1 MLLPS
6 VIAASSLVSV
16 QPGLIFWTLVTF
28 VVVFFVL
35 RWKAWGPILS
45 LVEEREKQIASAIE
59 SAKRERA
66 EAEKLLADQKT
77 AIAEARREAAD
88 MMRRNQQE
96 MEKFREELMA
106 KSRKEAE
113 ELKLSARREIDEQ
126 KAKAIAEVRGMAVDL
141 AMEVAGKLIG
151 ERMDDS
157 KQRALAEQFV
167 KGLPVAGGNASVRP
181 NA

>member
-1 MLLPS
+1 MLPTVL
-6 VIAASSLVSV
+6 AANFLEVR
-16 QPGLIFWTLVTF
+16 PGLIFWTLITF
-28 VVVFFVL
+28 VLVFFVL

-77 AIAEARREAAD
+77 AIAEARREAAE

-96 MEKFREELMA
+96 VEKYREELMA

-113 ELKLSARREIDEQ
+113 EFKANAQREIQEQ
-126 KAKAIAEVRGMAVDL
+126 KVKAIAEVKAMAVDL
-141 AMEVAGKLIG
+141 AMEVAGKLLN

-157 KQRALAEQFV
+157 KHRALAEQFV
-167 KGLPVAGGNASVRP
+167 QGLPTKGTPERRA
-181 NA
+181 